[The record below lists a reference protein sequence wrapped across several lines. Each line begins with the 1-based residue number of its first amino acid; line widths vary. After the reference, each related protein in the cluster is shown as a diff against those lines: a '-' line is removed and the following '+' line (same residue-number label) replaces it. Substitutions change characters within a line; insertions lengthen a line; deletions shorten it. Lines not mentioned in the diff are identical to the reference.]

1 MKIAFISD
9 IHGNA
14 TALEAVLEDIEKKNV
29 DKIAVLGDLCF
40 RGSEPKRALDLIRSL
55 NTDVVKGNADEW
67 VSRGIKEGEVPNEA
81 LEIMRK
87 EREWTLKQLTTE
99 DIDFLTNLPTQLT
112 IKLSDDIEIHAFHAT
127 PNNLFN
133 MVLPNQSDTELAE
146 QLMQQTSADIFL
158 YGHIH
163 LPYVRF
169 INGKCVANL
178 GSVGLPFDG
187 SKNASYLIVEGEDK
201 HFQVSVHRV
210 SYDVDY
216 VIKQLKEKEYP
227 NYEFL
232 RNVLVKASLS

>member
-1 MKIAFISD
+1 
-9 IHGNA
+9 
-14 TALEAVLEDIEKKNV
+14 
-29 DKIAVLGDLCF
+29 
-40 RGSEPKRALDLIRSL
+40 
-55 NTDVVKGNADEW
+55 
-67 VSRGIKEGEVPNEA
+67 
-81 LEIMRK
+81 
-87 EREWTLKQLTTE
+87 
-99 DIDFLTNLPTQLT
+99 
-112 IKLSDDIEIHAFHAT
+112 
-127 PNNLFN
+127 
-133 MVLPNQSDTELAE
+133 
-146 QLMQQTSADIFL
+146 L